1 MQVCR
6 ELAATIVENGVVRQ
20 ATDAELASAEVSEG
34 SRGRGSRWTVRVLV
48 LQRSASAPCTH
59 QQGSRSAVSGALPP
73 TGTPLPTPPPL
84 HPPQKKGLSATILM
98 EEYLDGPEVDVD
110 LVFSSGEPVY
120 GAVTDNWPTIEPYF
134 NETGSNTPS
143 ILPSYQQRE
152 LLDLAVQSCKALGL
166 TMVRA
171 GGRTLGGVCVGGC
184 GCVLWCGGGGLGGVV
199 RCCMT

>member
-1 MQVCR
+1 MDCACTRAPALGFRPLHAPTRLTQRRVR
-6 ELAATIVENGVVRQ
+6 RPATHWYPPADPPAHR
-20 ATDAELASAEVSEG
+20 
-34 SRGRGSRWTVRVLV
+34 
-48 LQRSASAPCTH
+48 
-59 QQGSRSAVSGALPP
+59 LP
-73 TGTPLPTPPPL
+73 PPPL